1 MLHSLHFD
9 MPVLTNICGGIGVG
23 VIMPVGEVIGCDGD
37 ICCALV
43 GSFVPD
49 DDNRKASSMLCLTS
63 ICGGMT
69 FSAGSDK
76 RKAMSAGSSGRICS
90 ECECE
95 WDVDELGEME
105 TLLPRGLCERRFGDG
120 VSGGLPGS
128 DGAQTICSGV
138 IESPLTD
145 KFSLPSIMASN
156 SIRN

>member
-23 VIMPVGEVIGCDGD
+23 VITPDGDVIGCDGD

-43 GSFVPD
+43 ASFAPD

-63 ICGGMT
+63 SCGGMT

-76 RKAMSAGSSGRICS
+76 RKAMSAGSNGLMSI
-90 ECECE
+90 E
-95 WDVDELGEME
+95 WDDEFGEIE

-128 DGAQTICSGV
+128 DGAHTICSGV
-138 IESPLTD
+138 MESPLTD
-145 KFSLPSIMASN
+145 RFSLPSIIASN
-156 SIRN
+156 SMRN